1 MSEAPSAPGSFTPGS
16 DPRAVAVIGLGL
28 VGGSLA
34 LRLRA
39 AGVRVTGIDVD
50 AQVLAAA
57 RARHAVDQGSD
68 ALAAA
73 ATADLVIIA
82 TPLDRIA
89 EIAIA
94 VAPSLRP
101 GTVLTDTGSVKA
113 PVVAA
118 IEAALPA
125 GVRFVGG
132 HPMAGGEGQGFASA
146 DPGVLDGRPYVLTP
160 TSRTPPD
167 AVAAMRHLIVRLGM
181 RPVLLDPIQ
190 HDELAAQISHLPYL
204 VSLALRRAA
213 ADDALAI
220 AGRGFDDM
228 TRIARSPAAMWEA
241 ICRSNRAAI
250 LRALA
255 RFEGEL
261 ARLRRALE
269 SDRMGDTLPPDPEA
283 AHIISGQ
290 RGDR

>member
-1 MSEAPSAPGSFTPGS
+1 MSDSPSAPGSFTSGAY
-16 DPRAVAVIGLGL
+16 PRAAAVIGLGL
-28 VGGSLA
+28 IGGSLA

-57 RARHAVDQGSD
+57 RARHAVDESSD

-94 VAPSLRP
+94 VAPHLRP

-118 IEAALPA
+118 VEAALPA

-132 HPMAGGEGQGFASA
+132 HPIAGSEGHGFAAA
-146 DPGVLDGRPYVLTP
+146 DPRLLDGRPYVLTP
-160 TSRTPPD
+160 TSRTHPD
-167 AVAAMRHLIVRLGM
+167 AVAAMRDLIVRLGM
-181 RPVLLDPIQ
+181 RPVLLDPVR

-213 ADDALAI
+213 SGDALAI

-228 TRIARSPAAMWEA
+228 TRIARSPAAMWDA

-255 RFEGEL
+255 SFEGEL

-269 SDRMGDTLPPDPEA
+269 SDRMGDALPPDTEA